1 MSISSRLLRIAQRR
15 VKEGLGLVQGAAFR
29 DPAREELEDFLRSPG
44 GTRSSN
50 PRPEGSGGSY
60 SRPAAA
66 PRHPYEAEYR
76 LLGAPIGSDLPT
88 VQQCWRQRVRESHP
102 DRFAG
107 NPDEQRRATD
117 RLRQINEAHE
127 RLRTHLR

>member
-1 MSISSRLLRIAQRR
+1 MSIPRRLLKIAERR

-29 DPAREELEDFLRSPG
+29 DPAREELEDFLRSSGASPNGRRESPG
-44 GTRSSN
+44 G
-50 PRPEGSGGSY
+50 Y
-60 SRPAAA
+60 SRPSPP

-76 LLGAPIGSDLPT
+76 LLGAPVGSGVAT
-88 VQQCWRQRVRESHP
+88 VQQCWRQRVRENHP

-117 RLRQINEAHE
+117 RLRQINEAHD
-127 RLRTHLR
+127 RLLSHLR